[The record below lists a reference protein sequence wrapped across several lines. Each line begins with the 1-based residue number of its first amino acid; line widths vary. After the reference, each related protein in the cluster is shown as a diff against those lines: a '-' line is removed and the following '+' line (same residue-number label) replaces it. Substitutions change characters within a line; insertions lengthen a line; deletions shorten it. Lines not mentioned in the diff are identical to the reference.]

1 MDDKTKPCGDFY
13 LSILNTNST
22 NLTNKC
28 IPPPAAEIQKSW
40 RKYNYIEIKTNSSK
54 IDFPRISGF
63 REAGLYSPPPAAEIQ
78 KSWRNVMVFVK

>member
-22 NLTNKC
+22 NLTNKY

-40 RKYNYIEIKTNSSK
+40 RKSRFFY
-54 IDFPRISGF
+54 DFPILRCGVKVLIF
-63 REAGLYSPPPAAEIQ
+63 RLI
-78 KSWRNVMVFVK
+78 KI

>member
-40 RKYNYIEIKTNSSK
+40 RNTITSK
-54 IDFPRISGF
+54 
-63 REAGLYSPPPAAEIQ
+63 LKQ
-78 KSWRNVMVFVK
+78 TLQN